1 MAPVVL
7 PDVTVE
13 RSGLSHLAV
22 VRHGDGLFPE
32 PASDAEPR
40 PGFNMP
46 LDLKLNLE
54 HFPAL
59 LPRQQPEEDAGPLV
73 VLSKEEDVDCGKMI
87 LIGERDEDLT
97 NLDWLHAGR
106 DLLGSLRLGGQAGLR
121 AVSPPPDSLPSPAP
135 SDTAG
140 DGDGSS
146 FARNPNGK
154 PPYSFSCLI
163 FLAIE
168 ASLHKRLPVKGIY
181 DWIIEHF
188 PYFVS
193 APSGWKNSVRHNL
206 SLNKCFKKVIK
217 DRHQNLGRGS
227 LWCVDPGYRPNL
239 IQALNKTPF
248 HPYSHVLNTPPASPD
263 STRCTSTEVS
273 YKLRQNGSALQE
285 SDIDAI
291 TAMMMLNFPPEQRP
305 ADYSHIQQHGAW
317 GLLKPF
323 PVHMTRDGT
332 KRRHV
337 RHDSECSCGSPLV
350 SNDPNED
357 HNYGMSEQ
365 GQEVQARGFQSLVS
379 GSSSQRSCSSHS
391 SHTSHSISSTSSQ
404 NDEPFDLSLKSTQ
417 QVENTR
423 AECYTGKSQ
432 DDKGRAPTA
441 KGNMARKITTMVS
454 SRTTRKVGRRRNASA
469 EQGTDN
475 RKSCKGQT
483 KRKRVGYWRSNK
495 AVAAAAAVAAVA
507 TEEDD
512 EELKEAAGYLL
523 NLAGVKECLETVVSR
538 SQARPSSE
546 KRRRR
551 K

>member
-1 MAPVVL
+1 PIKILPPKLASVSILSTPDAP
-7 PDVTVE
+7 P
-13 RSGLSHLAV
+13 
-22 VRHGDGLFPE
+22 P
-32 PASDAEPR
+32 
-40 PGFNMP
+40 P
-46 LDLKLNLE
+46 LIPLK
-54 HFPAL
+54 
-59 LPRQQPEEDAGPLV
+59 
-73 VLSKEEDVDCGKMI
+73 EDVVGGKMI
-87 LIGERDEDLT
+87 LVGERDEDLT

-135 SDTAG
+135 SDTAC

-146 FARNPNGK
+146 LVRNPNGK

-168 ASLHKRLPVKGIY
+168 ASLYKRLPVKGIY
-181 DWIIEHF
+181 DWILEHF

-217 DRHQNLGRGS
+217 DRYQNLGRGS

-263 STRCTSTEVS
+263 STQLDMLTCS
-273 YKLRQNGSALQE
+273 LQ
-285 SDIDAI
+285 
-291 TAMMMLNFPPEQRP
+291 F
-305 ADYSHIQQHGAW
+305 Y
-317 GLLKPF
+317 
-323 PVHMTRDGT
+323 RDGT
-332 KRRHV
+332 KRQHV

-350 SNDPNED
+350 SSDPNED
-357 HNYGMSEQ
+357 HNYGMSDQ
-365 GQEVQARGFQSLVS
+365 GQDVQAGGFQSLVS
-379 GSSSQRSCSSHS
+379 GSSSCSSHS
-391 SHTSHSISSTSSQ
+391 SHTSQSMSSTSSPL
-404 NDEPFDLSLKSTQ
+404 DEPFDLSLKRNQ

-441 KGNMARKITTMVS
+441 KGNVARKITTM
-454 SRTTRKVGRRRNASA
+454 
-469 EQGTDN
+469 
-475 RKSCKGQT
+475 
-483 KRKRVGYWRSNK
+483 
-495 AVAAAAAVAAVA
+495 
-507 TEEDD
+507 DD
-512 EELKEAAGYLL
+512 EELKAAAGYLL
-523 NLAGVKECLETVVSR
+523 HLAGVKECLETVVSR